1 MDPIEMLLDENCT
14 DNITMYGDDGKAVEF
29 EQIALIPLEDKGVFV
44 ILKPV
49 EDAILKEDEALVFQ
63 IAQDEEGLYL
73 EVCQEDATIDLVF
86 KEYSDA
92 LKEA

>member
-1 MDPIEMLLDENCT
+1 MDPIEMLLDENCA

-63 IAQDEEGLYL
+63 IAQDEDGLYL

>member
-1 MDPIEMLLDENCT
+1 MDPIEMLLDENCA

-29 EQIALIPLEDKGVFV
+29 EQIALIPLEEKGVFV

-63 IAQDEEGLYL
+63 IAQDEDGLYL

-92 LKEA
+92 LEEA